1 VERIAL
7 GLYDGP
13 SGGAA
18 LLHEGK
24 VLAIA
29 EEDRIA
35 RRTRVSGLPRAS
47 VQTVLHS
54 SGIPADEIGAVIIAT
69 ESATY
74 AEGVGSARR
83 IPLLIRVSET
93 LPSPPPLSRLIRD
106 SFAAARRRRV
116 DEALRSEFGIS
127 CPVRFL
133 DHHLA
138 HAVGAAYATG
148 TPDALAVT
156 MDTGADGA
164 WATVTSFD
172 EGRPRRLAAES
183 GSASLLGFLGAV
195 ADSLGIPEGLD
206 RFSRL
211 EELAVRGVSL
221 HYEQLAPHVRTED
234 GQLHVSEAVLGS
246 GGALAKVRASARKED
261 IAASALTLAGE
272 VVRRWCTHWY
282 VRSDHDCLAL
292 GGDLFEIPAMV
303 RAVIEAPEISQTRI
317 APAPGDVGLPVAAS
331 FAACLPGFLAD
342 PQPLPTN
349 EIRTPYLGISYTD
362 RTIEEILHRENVEFR
377 HRPDVEHDVAR
388 VLAEGRTVARFDG
401 KTELGNEGLGN
412 RAVLRGPDGPLR
424 RGRIGFVLVPGAY
437 HALVTE
443 EAFEALFDSS
453 LPSTALRH
461 QAIPVR
467 PNDGFAARY
476 PDLVGWGGRVR
487 AQVVSAEMNPRLHR
501 ILREYATWTG
511 AELLAAAPLRLP
523 NEPLVSSPRDALRTF
538 RLLGA
543 DYAAIG
549 RFLVRGEHETAGL
562 PAPVTSDD
570 A

>member
-18 LLHEGK
+18 LLHEGN

-35 RRTRVSGLPRAS
+35 RRMRVSGLPRAS

-83 IPLLIRVSET
+83 IPLLVRVSET

-138 HAVGAAYATG
+138 HAVGAAYSG
-148 TPDALAVT
+148 GKPDALAIT
-156 MDTGADGA
+156 MDAGADGV

-172 EGRPRRLAAES
+172 GGRPRRLAAEP
-183 GSASLLGFLGAV
+183 GSASVLGFLAAV

-221 HYEQLAPHVRTED
+221 HYEQFAPHVRTED
-234 GQLHVSEAVLGS
+234 GRIHVSDTVLG
-246 GGALAKVRASARKED
+246 GGGTLAKVRTSARKED
-261 IAASALTLAGE
+261 VAASALTLAGE

-282 VRSDHDCLAL
+282 VRSDHECLAL

-303 RAVIEAPEISQTRI
+303 RAVIEAPEIGDTRV
-317 APAPGDVGLPVAAS
+317 APAPGDVGLPVAAA
-331 FAACLPGFLAD
+331 FAACMPGFLPD
-342 PQPLPTN
+342 PQPLPSG
-349 EIRTPYLGISYTD
+349 EVRSPYLGISYTD
-362 RTIEEILHRENVEFR
+362 GTIEEILRQERIEFR
-377 HRPDVEHDVAR
+377 HRPDLEHDVAR

-401 KTELGNEGLGN
+401 KTELGNDGLGN
-412 RAVLRGPDGPLR
+412 RVVLRGPEGPLR

-443 EAFEALFDSS
+443 ESFESLFDSG
-453 LPSTALRH
+453 LPRNALRN

-467 PNDGFAARY
+467 PTDDFAARY
-476 PDLVGWGGRVR
+476 PELIGWGGRVR
-487 AQVVSAEMNPRLHR
+487 AQVVSADTNPRLHR
-501 ILREYATWTG
+501 ILREYATWSG
-511 AELLAAAPLRLP
+511 VELLAAAPFRLP

-549 RFLVRGEHETAGL
+549 RYLVRGEHETAGL
-562 PAPVTSDD
+562 PAPVVSEDV
-570 A
+570 